1 MYVTERS
8 SGGANTIEK
17 AVTLSTSPDA
27 GCTARVP
34 GEIAPVWSALAER
47 RTPASV
53 FLTPEWIAVARAHS
67 KDQPITLAAGDPP
80 YGIASLSRSSDA
92 IGFAGGEL
100 TDEQDVVAAPE
111 HAPDAARAVARWIAA
126 ERPRRVALE
135 YVPEDAPT
143 LAAFDEVLS
152 SAGYRVTRERMVTSP
167 RIALAGDYESYVQ
180 GLGKKERHEL
190 RRKLRRFE
198 GAPGASCRWAKDHE
212 RPAVLDRFFALHR
225 LSKGEKAAFMT
236 AEAES
241 FFRDIADAL
250 APTGR
255 LRLGVVSA
263 HGEDAAVLFAF
274 AYGDTLALYNAAYD
288 PALGSLSLGIASHAF
303 AVREAIAQGF
313 KVYDLLRGDEPYKY
327 DLGAVDRWLG
337 RLEAVR
343 A

>member
-1 MYVTERS
+1 M
-8 SGGANTIEK
+8 
-17 AVTLSTSPDA
+17 TLSTSPDA
-27 GCTARVP
+27 GCTARAP
-34 GEIAPVWSALAER
+34 NEIAPVWSALAEH

-67 KDQPITLAAGDPP
+67 KDQAITLAAGDPP
-80 YGIASLSRSSDA
+80 YGVASLARSADA
-92 IGFAGGEL
+92 ITFAGGEL
-100 TDEQDVVAAPE
+100 TDEQDVVAAPKD
-111 HAPDAARAVARWIAA
+111 APATARAVARWIAG
-126 ERPRRVALE
+126 ERPSRVALE

-143 LAAFDEVLS
+143 LSAFDEVLS
-152 SAGYRVTRERMVTSP
+152 AAGYRVTRERMVTSP
-167 RIALAGDYESYVQ
+167 RITLAADYESYVQ

-198 GAPGASCRWAKDHE
+198 GASGAGFRWAEDHE

-236 AEAES
+236 AETEA

-250 APTGR
+250 APIGR

-263 HGEDAAVLFAF
+263 HGMDAAVLFAL

-288 PALGSLSLGIASHAF
+288 PALSSLSLGIASHAY
-303 AVREAIAQGF
+303 AVRDAIAQGF

-337 RLEAVR
+337 KLTAVR
-343 A
+343 G